1 MKVVGRSAWGLKP
14 SCPGCAELR
23 LLAVPARW
31 VGAESE
37 QCWGVGHHQ
46 ASPLAEPTAWWGLST
61 KYVLRCFTLTFSMSE
76 KNDYGYSLM
85 FTLEMTAGI
94 ASVPLL
100 MPAAPWSAGE
110 DHVHILQS
118 KEQCLI
124 FVCLRGKVFQ
134 FSPVVMSCVYQLHF
148 SNLQKGQ

>member
-1 MKVVGRSAWGLKP
+1 M
-14 SCPGCAELR
+14 
-23 LLAVPARW
+23 
-31 VGAESE
+31 
-37 QCWGVGHHQ
+37 
-46 ASPLAEPTAWWGLST
+46 
-61 KYVLRCFTLTFSMSE
+61 
-76 KNDYGYSLM
+76 GYSLM

-94 ASVPLL
+94 ASLLLL
-100 MPAAPWSAGE
+100 MPAAPWSAGQ

-134 FSPVVMSCVYQLHF
+134 FSPVVMSCMYQLHF